1 MSDLQTPGAPAT
13 AAPAETT
20 VVEASSASR
29 RRVPAAVVWLAA
41 AALFVLFTFTANLFV
56 LLVAGT
62 VLVYAMSAVGLNL
75 LMGQAGLLSLGN
87 AALMAVGAYLTGML
101 SGIPGWGTFPVP
113 ILLSAGVG
121 AVVGLLIALPA
132 LRLRGVYL
140 ALATLAL
147 QFIVAFAGDQYQEG
161 AKAVSGLQVEP
172 IRIGGAVLE
181 LGPGVILLLGAALG
195 LTIAVVR
202 GLTRH
207 APGRMWAAIRE
218 SELAASALG
227 VNVMRWKLA
236 AFVVSSIII
245 TVSGSLLASYTLLV
259 SSESFSLDF
268 AISFIVMLIIG
279 GMGTISGA
287 VVGAVIVVV
296 LPYVLSAIATAL
308 PQEGFGEWLGDN
320 IFYLNNGLYGVL
332 VLGFLLYRP
341 EGIVPAVRSAIDR
354 RRRRVEP
361 EAVTDTAPVR
371 PAEDTAPGGGA
382 VLEVRD
388 LTVTYQSGARAVDG
402 VHLRVPEGQVVAVL
416 GRNGAGKTSTLRAIS
431 GFFAAEQVRLSG
443 RILLEGRE
451 VGRTSP
457 SATTA
462 LGAALVPERDK
473 VFPSLTVGEHLALA
487 APQGA
492 QEVLD
497 RPHFAR
503 LRDRLDQPA
512 GLLSG
517 GERQLLALSAA
528 SLLKPRL
535 LLVDEF
541 SLGLAPAMTQE
552 VSDVIREL
560 RDEQGLSVLIVEQN
574 AAAALALADR
584 VYLMEGGRIVAQGS
598 PDEMADHDLLLGAPS
613 HG

>member
-1 MSDLQTPGAPAT
+1 
-13 AAPAETT
+13 
-20 VVEASSASR
+20 
-29 RRVPAAVVWLAA
+29 VWLAA
-41 AALFVLFTFTANLFV
+41 SALFVVFAFTANLFV

-62 VLVYAMSAVGLNL
+62 VLIYAMSAVGLNL
-75 LMGQAGLLSLGN
+75 VMGQAGLLSLGN

-101 SGIPGWGTFPVP
+101 SGVPGWGVFPIP
-113 ILLSAGVG
+113 LLLSAVIG

-161 AKAVSGLQVEP
+161 ANAVSGVQVDP
-172 IRIGGAVLE
+172 IRIGGAELE
-181 LGPGVILLLGAALG
+181 LGPGIILLLGAFLG

-227 VNVMRWKLA
+227 VNATRWKVA

-245 TVSGSLLASYTLLV
+245 TISGSLLASYNLLV

-287 VVGAVIVVV
+287 VVGALIVVA
-296 LPYVLSAIATAL
+296 LPFVLSTVANAL

-320 IFYLNNGLYGVL
+320 VFYINNGLYGVL

-341 EGIVPAVRSAIDR
+341 EGMVPALRAAFDR
-354 RRRRVEP
+354 RRRAEP
-361 EAVTDTAPVR
+361 ATVAAPSVPDEAPDTGP
-371 PAEDTAPGGGA
+371 A

-388 LTVTYQSGARAVDG
+388 LTVTYHSGARAVDG
-402 VHLRVPEGQVVAVL
+402 VSLRVPEASIVAVL

-431 GFFAAEQVRLSG
+431 GFFKTEQVGLTG
-443 RILLEGRE
+443 RILLDGKDIS
-451 VGRTSP
+451 RTSP
-457 SATTA
+457 SSTTA
-462 LGAALVPERDK
+462 LGGVLVPERDK

-487 APQGA
+487 APHGA
-492 QEVLD
+492 RDILQ

-503 LRDRLDQPA
+503 LAERLDQPA

-517 GERQLLALSAA
+517 GERQLLALSVAA
-528 SLLKPRL
+528 LLTPRV

-541 SLGLAPAMTQE
+541 SLGLAPAMTQK
-552 VSDVIREL
+552 VSEVIREL
-560 RDEQGLSVLIVEQN
+560 RDEQGLSVLLVEQN
-574 AAAALALADR
+574 AAAALALADW
-584 VYLMEGGRIVAQGS
+584 VYLMEGGRVVGQGPPES
-598 PDEMADHDLLLGAPS
+598 MADHDLLMGVPNHA
-613 HG
+613 